1 MSNIEK
7 LLRLYDKIG
16 KLPYRKCK
24 HMDVMVEFGE
34 DRFFVTEVKY
44 NNKKSVSLKVEKISC
59 ETCKNNPRY
68 NNGYSPPHT
77 CDICTSLD
85 SEDYEMW
92 ELKE

>member
-44 NNKKSVSLKVEKISC
+44 NNKKS
-59 ETCKNNPRY
+59 
-68 NNGYSPPHT
+68 
-77 CDICTSLD
+77 
-85 SEDYEMW
+85 
-92 ELKE
+92 